1 MISFNSV
8 SKYYER
14 QPVLKALT
22 LSVSKG
28 EMVFVTGP
36 TGAGKSTLLKLLY
49 LDERP
54 DEGDIAVDGLNLR
67 SLKPSQVPHL
77 RQRIGVVFQDF
88 KLLNNLTIYDN
99 VALALR
105 IRGVG
110 EGEIS
115 ERVSWA
121 LKSVHLRHRAD
132 SRPRTLSGGEQQRIV
147 IARAV
152 VAEPTVLL
160 ADEPTGNLDPETSL
174 SIFRL
179 FRDINI
185 QGTTLVI
192 ATHNRDLFRH
202 SGKRVFK
209 LEEGIL
215 VGEEVA

>member
-14 QPVLKALT
+14 QPVLKTLT

-54 DEGDIAVDGLNLR
+54 DEGDIFVDGLNLR
-67 SLKPSQVPHL
+67 SLKPAQVPNL

-121 LKSVHLRHRAD
+121 LKHVHLRHRAD

-147 IARAV
+147 IARAI

-174 SIFRL
+174 NILRL